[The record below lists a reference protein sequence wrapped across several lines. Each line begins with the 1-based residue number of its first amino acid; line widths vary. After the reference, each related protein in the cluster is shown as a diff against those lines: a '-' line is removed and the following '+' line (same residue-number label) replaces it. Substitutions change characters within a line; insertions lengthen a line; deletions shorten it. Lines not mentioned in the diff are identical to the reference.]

1 MLPLVGGAVDPGTLY
16 HVQSTQGAVP
26 SPQPLANVK
35 FSDWGLET
43 WNLSQPVPSFVCP
56 PRPPSLLLP
65 WRRCD

>member
-43 WNLSQPVPSFVCP
+43 WKLLQRVPSLAFL
-56 PRPPSLLLP
+56 PRPPSLLLS
-65 WRRCD
+65 